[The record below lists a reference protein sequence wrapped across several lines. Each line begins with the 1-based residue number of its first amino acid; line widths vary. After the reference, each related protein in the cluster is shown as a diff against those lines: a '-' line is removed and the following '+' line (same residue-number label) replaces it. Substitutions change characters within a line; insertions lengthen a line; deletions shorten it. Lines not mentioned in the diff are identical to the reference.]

1 MEFSYSSESRL
12 LHCYYIHLNHLWN
25 CEQDLRNLQSRIDLF
40 YFLIGTMWLCEA
52 LHALFLWLH
61 SWLRRRLSIAKC
73 NRVASNDAAKK
84 LESGW
89 EFTYYYLLD
98 VVVTTRRSD
107 LWYGFTILRWGIP
120 INPTRLESEYLATGN
135 ICLTKTAIAK
145 DFDSTNL
152 VKTMSLQI
160 VKFSVKSHQLEGWT
174 RKLDAWNTFYLS
186 NNSFWFDLR
195 LKNRFCASKMRISR
209 KNRKMLV

>member
-1 MEFSYSSESRL
+1 MKLWARFEKPAVPNWPVL
-12 LHCYYIHLNHLWN
+12 LLAWYGVTVW
-25 CEQDLRNLQSRIDLF
+25 
-40 YFLIGTMWLCEA
+40 GTSCT
-52 LHALFLWLH
+52 FLWLH

-98 VVVTTRRSD
+98 VVTTRRSD

-160 VKFSVKSHQLEGWT
+160 VKFSVKSHQLESWT